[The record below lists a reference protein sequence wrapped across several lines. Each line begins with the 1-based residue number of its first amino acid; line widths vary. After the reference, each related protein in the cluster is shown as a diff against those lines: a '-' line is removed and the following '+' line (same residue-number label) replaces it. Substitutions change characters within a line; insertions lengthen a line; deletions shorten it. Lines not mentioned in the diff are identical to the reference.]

1 MHKTIGA
8 VVAIVALLGACASAP
23 EPVPP
28 PDDAYDTAEELR
40 TQIQDYE
47 LAQYAQ
53 SEFDVG
59 EQQFAAGEV
68 AYENEEYAVAE
79 EAFNLAIDR
88 YTVVIREGFRA
99 IAGARREEATA
110 QKELADE
117 AKAGVAVPDAY
128 EAAQAVYNE
137 AIDEAAEG
145 NDRHAAEL
153 FENAAFLFAE
163 AYQQADD
170 KRRQAL
176 DAMNR
181 VDQRV
186 RDLDVQRETLEG
198 AARED
203 LDEDET
209 DEEN

>member
-1 MHKTIGA
+1 MHRIMA
-8 VVAIVALLGACASAP
+8 VVVAIVTLLGACASAP

-40 TQIQDYE
+40 TQIQEYD

-53 SEFDVG
+53 DGFDLG
-59 EQQFAAGEV
+59 EQQFASGEV
-68 AYENEEYAVAE
+68 AYENEEYSVAE

-88 YTVVIREGFRA
+88 YTDVIREGFRA

-110 QKELADE
+110 EKERADE
-117 AKAGVAVPDAY
+117 LKAGVAVPDAY

-137 AIDEAAEG
+137 AIDEASDG
-145 NDRHAAEL
+145 NDRQAAEL

-163 AYQQADD
+163 AYQQSDE
-170 KRRQAL
+170 KRQQAL

-186 RDLDVQRETLEG
+186 QDLDVQRETLEE